1 MNPQHIQQT
10 LDTFVAKADPIWTAQ
25 SLATWH
31 YATTGEEQYK
41 QEQVELSVE
50 AHKLYEGVHDD
61 LPTWDDVQQ
70 LYATRDGFD
79 ADLRRQV
86 EILYR
91 MFLVNQSTP
100 EENEALTK
108 LSVEVQ
114 SIYTNHRAVIVD
126 SEGNGEKVSDNEI
139 ADILRTATDEA
150 EREAAWLGSKSIGPQ
165 VADMVREL
173 GRQRN
178 AIAQRLGFRDHYAF
192 SLQSQEIDEAQL
204 FDLFDRLD
212 EQTREPFR
220 RIKDEIDSRIRD
232 RLGLDE
238 NASAKPWWY
247 ANPFFQSAP
256 AVFDVDPN
264 VLFEEVDIAETSVR
278 AYDALGMEVR
288 DVLDRSD
295 LYEREGKNQHA
306 FCTRIGRGDD
316 TRILCNLRPTARW
329 MMTQMHELGH
339 AVYNKYVPMELPY
352 LLRSYA
358 HISSTEASAML
369 LGGLVANAE
378 WLDATLDIDEAMLA
392 DLRGELDRQRAAG
405 LMIFVRWVLVMLHFE
420 RAFYADPA
428 RDDLDALW
436 WELVERYQLIE
447 KPAGRNE
454 PDWATKYHVAMAPV
468 YYHNYI
474 LGELTA
480 SQLARWIEAQSG
492 SLVGNPEAGRLLI
505 DQFYAHGAR
514 YAWDKLIEV
523 TTGEP
528 LQPDYFVQ
536 QHAGTI

>member
-1 MNPQHIQQT
+1 MNPQEIQQMI
-10 LDTFVAKADPIWTAQ
+10 DAFVAKADPIWTAQ
-25 SLATWH
+25 SLANWH

-41 QEQVELSVE
+41 AEQVKLSVE
-50 AHKLYEGVHDD
+50 AHRLYEGVHDD
-61 LPTWDDVQQ
+61 LPTWDVVQQ
-70 LYATRDGFD
+70 IYAARQHLSP
-79 ADLRRQV
+79 DLQRQV

-100 EENEALTK
+100 EENEALTE

-114 SIYTNHRAVIVD
+114 SVYTNHRAEV
-126 SEGNGEKVSDNEI
+126 NGEKVSDNEI
-139 ADILRTATDEA
+139 ADILRTSTDEA

-165 VADMVREL
+165 VAEMVREL

-178 AIAQRLGFRDHYAF
+178 AIARRLGFRDHYAF

-220 RIKDEIDSRIRD
+220 SIKDEIDSRVRE
-232 RLGLDE
+232 RLGLDAD
-238 NASAKPWWY
+238 ASPKPWWY
-247 ANPFFQSAP
+247 ADPYFQSAP
-256 AVFDVDPN
+256 SVFDVDPN
-264 VLFEEVDIAETSVR
+264 TLFAEVDIAETSVQ

-288 DVLDRSD
+288 DVIERSD

-306 FCTRIGRGDD
+306 FCTRIGRGQD
-316 TRILCNLRPTARW
+316 TRILCNLRPNARW
-329 MMTQMHELGH
+329 MTTQMHELGH
-339 AVYNKYVPMELPY
+339 AVYNKYIPMELPY
-352 LLRSYA
+352 LLRNYA
-358 HISSTEASAML
+358 HIASTEASAIFM
-369 LGGLVANAE
+369 GDLVSDPE
-378 WLDATLDIDEAMLA
+378 WLNATLEIDDATLAG
-392 DLRGELDRQRAAG
+392 LRGELGRQRAAEA
-405 LMIFVRWVLVMLHFE
+405 MIFVRWVLVMLHFE
-420 RAFYADPA
+420 RAFYADPD
-428 RDDLDALW
+428 RGDLDALW
-436 WELVERYQLIE
+436 WELVERYQLVA

-474 LGELTA
+474 LGGLMA
-480 SQLARWIEAQSG
+480 SQLAHWTETQSG
-492 SLVGNPEAGRLLI
+492 PLVGNPEAGRLLI

-514 YAWDKLIEV
+514 YPWDKLIEV

-536 QHAGTI
+536 QHAAAI